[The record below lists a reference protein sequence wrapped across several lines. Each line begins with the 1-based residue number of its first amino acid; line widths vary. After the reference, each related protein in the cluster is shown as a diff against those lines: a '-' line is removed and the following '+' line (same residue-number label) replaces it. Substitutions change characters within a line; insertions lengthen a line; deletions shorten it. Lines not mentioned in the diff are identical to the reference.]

1 MSNFGYSAGELDRLE
16 SRLDG
21 LVQAMLIFDAA
32 RLGAAGKFGFGL
44 TAIEAARA
52 ALSDFAEQLRVGL
65 NGGGVAP
72 DYSTLLEDIRKGDLP
87 VADWQA
93 DLEGLPQRLLAGEL
107 ITDQQSKALQ
117 RAISFFR
124 QEVAERANRIRNR

>member
-1 MSNFGYSAGELDRLE
+1 
-16 SRLDG
+16 
-21 LVQAMLIFDAA
+21 
-32 RLGAAGKFGFGL
+32 L